1 MSAGYSIRIDFDSEK
16 ERPERIFQS
25 MALYIEGFN
34 DLQEA
39 FVRGYGNDIEFTSSL
54 GSAREGS
61 CIADIC
67 LKIKDSIRNASF
79 DKIYDGIYN
88 GVRNEIATTKKIDSE
103 REVKIFVDKVLTS
116 VASNDADYE
125 QFTSYGDAHL
135 LEVANALHKIH
146 KAKSGL
152 SSKDI
157 VQYGRALDFDT
168 ISNDFSCPRN
178 GEQIFEDVSEDF
190 PSKEIFI
197 IRRPSYVN
205 NLQWDFEST
214 TRKNKKISAKMLDE
228 KWLEKWNNHE
238 KQLWSGDALF
248 VSVRTKRK
256 TNKLKKNNISY
267 EYEIVKVIKIIP
279 QNEVKQLVMDF
290 ENE

>member
-1 MSAGYSIRIDFDSEK
+1 MSAGYSIRIDFDTEK

-54 GSAREGS
+54 GSTREGS

-116 VASNDADYE
+116 IASNDADYE

-152 SSKDI
+152 SPKDI

-238 KQLWSGDALF
+238 KQLWPGDALF

-256 TNKLKKNNISY
+256 TNKLKKNNVSY